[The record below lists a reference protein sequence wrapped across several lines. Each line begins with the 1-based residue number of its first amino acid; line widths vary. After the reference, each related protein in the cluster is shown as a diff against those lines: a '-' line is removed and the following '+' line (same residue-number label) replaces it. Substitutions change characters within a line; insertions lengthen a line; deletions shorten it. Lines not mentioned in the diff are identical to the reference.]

1 MVPTT
6 QPEKDRPTDGRKKGT
21 WNKIKIDP
29 EFHSLIPPLTV
40 EERNQLETN
49 LKRDGCREPLV
60 VWQEK
65 HILLDGHN
73 RHEICT
79 VHEIPYAV
87 TAYRFASRNDA
98 KWWVITNQFGRR
110 NLTPYQRAELALL
123 AEPLLRQQAKDRQRL
138 GGREKV
144 PQTSAEPVAEKETRN
159 QIARLANVSH
169 DTIAKAKVIHEKA
182 PEDVKAKLRTGE
194 TTINAEH
201 KRIVQADKKAERNT
215 RRAKEMNSRGEA
227 SSTRRMWA
235 TRTSSGA
242 GCRPWRSW
250 TSLTFRRSSSPLRH
264 ENLDFGD
271 YTNLIAA
278 SAYTDHTTASAT
290 MRVALNRG
298 EALTQAEVQLV
309 SSEDLRAVFDDLMK
323 PMLEEQ
329 FRQRGRPQDVEWIG
343 AEIERL
349 DDFWASTIEYRR
361 VHSNGQAML
370 VQILQVPLGD
380 REVRLTLACREDEKT
395 LFLPVLQA
403 IRESLRVDS
412 HSDLDNTHQET
423 PRSTVDGRRLFERMT
438 ERAIERNP
446 EVNLT
451 EALTREAKA
460 MEERMVNDLG
470 TSDEVKEVEAASA
483 FWGYFLRS
491 TRATIQYCETLGVA
505 AVDFAAEFTA

>member
-1 MVPTT
+1 MPTT

-201 KRIVQADKKAERNT
+201 KRIVQADKKAET
-215 RRAKEMNSRGEA
+215 GCAIHEEG
-227 SSTRRMWA
+227 A
-235 TRTSSGA
+235 TH
-242 GCRPWRSW
+242 
-250 TSLTFRRSSSPLRH
+250 RH
-264 ENLDFGD
+264 
-271 YTNLIAA
+271 
-278 SAYTDHTTASAT
+278 
-290 MRVALNRG
+290 V
-298 EALTQAEVQLV
+298 
-309 SSEDLRAVFDDLMK
+309 
-323 PMLEEQ
+323 
-329 FRQRGRPQDVEWIG
+329 
-343 AEIERL
+343 
-349 DDFWASTIEYRR
+349 
-361 VHSNGQAML
+361 
-370 VQILQVPLGD
+370 
-380 REVRLTLACREDEKT
+380 
-395 LFLPVLQA
+395 
-403 IRESLRVDS
+403 
-412 HSDLDNTHQET
+412 
-423 PRSTVDGRRLFERMT
+423 
-438 ERAIERNP
+438 
-446 EVNLT
+446 
-451 EALTREAKA
+451 
-460 MEERMVNDLG
+460 
-470 TSDEVKEVEAASA
+470 
-483 FWGYFLRS
+483 
-491 TRATIQYCETLGVA
+491 
-505 AVDFAAEFTA
+505 